1 MNRRRS
7 LGALAA
13 AAALLLSAC
22 DFSVS
27 KMPLPGGADVGD
39 DPIVVHAIFP
49 DVLDLVPQSTVKLN
63 DVTIGKVTDVSL
75 KNYQADVEMT
85 LRKDVDLPDNVEA
98 EIRQTSLLGEKFVSL
113 RMPESPSEARL
124 GDKDVIGL
132 DRTNRNPEVEEVL
145 GALSLLLNGG
155 GVAQLK
161 TIAHELNL
169 ALEGREGNARSVLTQ
184 IESFMSQLDENKG
197 DIVHAI
203 DALNRLAVAANKQ
216 RGTIEAALDELP
228 SALQSLDKQR
238 ADLVKMLG
246 ALDRLGN
253 VGTQVIAASK
263 DSTINALRSLNPIL
277 GKLGET
283 GDDFIKAFHVF
294 LTYPFVDE
302 VVGRDPQVARKLH
315 MGDYTN
321 LSVQLDI
328 NIGGIPPGGGPLGTG
343 LPTFLE
349 PGPILDDVFACLGG
363 NTAACNRVLQR
374 PVALLRL
381 IDECKKPVNKDA
393 IICKQLN
400 LLGGLGGLGG
410 LTPRSTLGETGS
422 ALPSLPGQPLSLGR
436 AATAFDKPVSLDKL
450 MGVYDPVL
458 VQLLLPGVAS

>member
-1 MNRRRS
+1 M
-7 LGALAA
+7 GALAA

-22 DFSVS
+22 DFSVTD
-27 KMPLPGGADVGD
+27 MPLPGGADVGE
-39 DPIVVHAIFP
+39 DPIVVHALFP

-63 DVTIGKVTDVSL
+63 DVTIGKVTGVEL

-85 LRKDVDLPDNVEA
+85 LRNDVDLPDNVEA

-113 RMPESPSEARL
+113 RMPENPSEGRL
-124 GDKDVIGL
+124 DDNDVIGL

-184 IESFMSQLDENKG
+184 IESFMGQLDANKG
-197 DIVHAI
+197 DIVRAI
-203 DALNRLAVAANKQ
+203 DSLNRLAITANNQ
-216 RGTIEAALDELP
+216 RGTIETALDELP
-228 SALQSLDKQR
+228 SALASLDKQR
-238 ADLVKMLG
+238 ADLVRMLQ
-246 ALDRLGN
+246 ALSRLGD
-253 VGTQVIAASK
+253 VGTKVIAASK
-263 DSTINALRSLNPIL
+263 ASTINGLKSLFPIL
-277 GKLGET
+277 GQLAAT

-302 VVGRDPQVARKLH
+302 VVGRDPQVARNLH

-328 NIGGIPPGGGPLGTG
+328 NVGGLPGPGGPVGTG
-343 LPTFLE
+343 LPTVLN
-349 PGPILDDVFACLGG
+349 PGPLLNDVFACIGG

-374 PVALLRL
+374 PAALLRL
-381 IDECKKPVNKDA
+381 TQECKKPENKDA

-400 LLGGLGGLGG
+400 ALGGLGGLAV
-410 LTPRSTLGETGS
+410 PRIGTSDSAGS
-422 ALPSLPGQPLSLGR
+422 LLPGLPGLPLGLGR
-436 AATAFDKPVSLDKL
+436 AATAFDKPVSLDTL
-450 MGVYDPVL
+450 MGAYDPVL
-458 VQLLLPGVAS
+458 VQLLLPGVAK

>member
-1 MNRRRS
+1 MNRMRS

-13 AAALLLSAC
+13 VAALLLSAC
-22 DFSVS
+22 DISVS

-39 DPIVVHAIFP
+39 DPIVVHALFP

-75 KNYQADVEMT
+75 KNYQADVEMK
-85 LRKDVDLPDNVEA
+85 LRNDVDLPDDIEA

-113 RMPESPSEARL
+113 RMPENPSEDRL
-124 GDKDVIGL
+124 GNGDVIGL

-184 IESFMSQLDENKG
+184 IESFMGQLDANKG
-197 DIVHAI
+197 DIVRAI
-203 DALNRLAVAANKQ
+203 DSLNRLAVTANKQ
-216 RGTIEAALDELP
+216 RGTIESALDELP
-228 SALQSLDKQR
+228 SALKSLDKQR
-238 ADLVKMLG
+238 ADLVKMLD
-246 ALDRLGN
+246 ALNRLGN

-263 DSTINALRSLNPIL
+263 TSTINALRSLNPIL
-277 GKLGET
+277 GSLGST

-302 VVGRDPQVARKLH
+302 VVGRDPQVARNLH

-328 NIGGIPPGGGPLGTG
+328 NVGGIPGSDGPIGTG
-343 LPTFLE
+343 LPTILN
-349 PGPILDDVFACLGG
+349 PGPVLDDVFACLGG
-363 NTAACNRVLQR
+363 NVAACNRVLQR
-374 PVALLRL
+374 PAALLRL
-381 IDECKKPVNKDA
+381 REECKKPANVNA
-393 IICKQLN
+393 AICKQLN
-400 LLGGLGGLGG
+400 GLPVGLG
-410 LTPRSTLGETGS
+410 SSGS
-422 ALPSLPGQPLSLGR
+422 SLPGLPGLPLGLGR
-436 AATAFDKPVSLDKL
+436 VPTALDKPVSLDKL
-450 MGVYDPVL
+450 MGSYDPVL
-458 VQLLLPGVAS
+458 VQLLLPGVAQ

>member
-1 MNRRRS
+1 MNRMRS

-13 AAALLLSAC
+13 VAALLLSAC
-22 DFSVS
+22 DISVA

-39 DPIVVHAIFP
+39 DPIKVHAIFP

-85 LRKDVDLPDNVEA
+85 LRKDVDLPANVEA

-113 RMPESPSEARL
+113 RMPESPSEGRL
-124 GDKDVIGL
+124 ANGDVIGL

-145 GALSLLLNGG
+145 GALSLLINGG

-184 IESFMSQLDENKG
+184 IESFMGQLDAHKG
-197 DIVHAI
+197 DIVRAI
-203 DALNRLAVAANKQ
+203 DSLNHLAVEANKQ
-216 RGTIEAALDELP
+216 RGTIESALDELP
-228 SALQSLDKQR
+228 SALKSLDKQR
-238 ADLVKMLG
+238 DDLVKMLG
-246 ALDRLGN
+246 ALNRLGN

-263 DSTINALRSLNPIL
+263 TSTINALRSLNPIL
-277 GKLGET
+277 GSLGAT

-302 VVGRDPQVARKLH
+302 VVGRDPQIARNLH

-328 NIGGIPPGGGPLGTG
+328 NVGGLPGSGGPLGTG
-343 LPTFLE
+343 LPT
-349 PGPILDDVFACLGG
+349 ILDPGQIVDNLTKCLGG
-363 NTAACNRVLQR
+363 DSTACAKLLKDATGLLQ
-374 PVALLRL
+374 LRE
-381 IDECKKPVNKDA
+381 ECKKPENQDA
-393 IICKQLN
+393 LICKQLN
-400 LLGGLGGLGG
+400 LLGGLGTLSS
-410 LTPRSTLGETGS
+410 LDTSTS
-422 ALPSLPGQPLSLGR
+422 PLPGLPGLPLGLGR
-436 AATAFDKPVSLDKL
+436 APTALDKPVSLDALK
-450 MGVYDPVL
+450 GVYDPVF
-458 VQLLLPGVAS
+458 VQVLLPGVAN